1 MLIDIQVPY
10 TTQPRM
16 QRNTGPLYNR
26 TPDLKYIEQKKIELE
41 KLGQDLYGETY
52 ESTANQLVAK
62 ACKHLGLPFKN
73 DIKDLS
79 MLFEEDI
86 AIMHNGKLSAISFCF
101 PSGWIPSQR
110 IGMKLSE
117 IHRPVADS
125 DKLVYASEKL
135 AKTMADPVLGS
146 FKRQVWTVTANK
158 ELSNH
163 PVYKSSFVPKSIND
177 LYFRMET
184 QTTEALGDGISSL
197 FFVKVDVIPL
207 VDIWADF
214 GSKIRDSVNSMS
226 ASILDYKN
234 LQNIKPLLNKV
245 WLM

>member
-52 ESTANQLVAK
+52 ESTTNQLVTK
-62 ACKHLGLPFKN
+62 ACKHLGLPLKH

-86 AIMHNGKLSAISFCF
+86 AIMYSGKLSAISFCF

-163 PVYKSSFVPKSIND
+163 PVYKSIFVAENE
-177 LYFRMET
+177 LY
-184 QTTEALGDGISSL
+184 
-197 FFVKVDVIPL
+197 
-207 VDIWADF
+207 
-214 GSKIRDSVNSMS
+214 
-226 ASILDYKN
+226 
-234 LQNIKPLLNKV
+234 
-245 WLM
+245 